1 MKRLICALV
10 VLVMSIGIGTSVFA
24 EQPITVKI
32 KDTPVVIPDQEPV
45 KLNDRVLVPMR
56 AIFEALGATVVWN
69 DINQTAVG
77 QKAGKQVQITVNSTT
92 VNINGKITP
101 LDQPAILM
109 NDRVL
114 VPVRVIAESFGA
126 KVGWDDATWT
136 VLID

>member
-1 MKRLICALV
+1 MKRLICALT
-10 VLVMSIGIGTSVFA
+10 VLVMCIGIGTSAFA

-32 KDTPVVIPDQEPV
+32 KDVPVVFPDQEPV

-77 QKAGKQVQITVNSTT
+77 QKSGKQVQITVNSTT

-126 KVGWDDATWT
+126 KVGWDDTTWT